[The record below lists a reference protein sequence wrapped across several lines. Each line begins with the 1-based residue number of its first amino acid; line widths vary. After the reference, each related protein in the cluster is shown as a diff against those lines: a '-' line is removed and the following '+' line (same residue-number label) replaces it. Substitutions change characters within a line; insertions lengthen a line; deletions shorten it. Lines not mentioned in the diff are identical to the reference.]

1 MKFLDRLSLDAS
13 ANSRTIRRAYARELK
28 LIDQEAEPA
37 AFQALREAYEAA
49 LRWAESGA
57 TELPEPDQHEMP
69 HEGALAQLN
78 DLKSL
83 EQARQILQSLRPL
96 NLEDSEV
103 FEASVARLL
112 ESGWRPGHEYLFPAA
127 CEIFYWDGRQL
138 PSYMDDFD
146 ALAGALSD
154 LKFLRMQP
162 EETREQH
169 TQVIN
174 RLRET
179 GVPSLADLARDI
191 LVAEIVFTKYP
202 DLMYL
207 TCAPRKVEVWRKH
220 MSHLIKQVKAQET
233 HRVAK
238 TESRSLERVR
248 WFGLAWLVF
257 WIYLGATDFRL
268 LRKEEPLRQLTVME
282 MQWITKNV
290 EPIRVDGPVEYEV
303 SLDQDG
309 DISKLELVGSQEGR
323 NVSNIDHAIRIAA
336 PYPAEYPRVFR
347 VRFPI

>member
-146 ALAGALSD
+146 ALAGA
-154 LKFLRMQP
+154 
-162 EETREQH
+162 
-169 TQVIN
+169 
-174 RLRET
+174 
-179 GVPSLADLARDI
+179 
-191 LVAEIVFTKYP
+191 
-202 DLMYL
+202 
-207 TCAPRKVEVWRKH
+207 
-220 MSHLIKQVKAQET
+220 
-233 HRVAK
+233 
-238 TESRSLERVR
+238 SR
-248 WFGLAWLVF
+248 
-257 WIYLGATDFRL
+257 T
-268 LRKEEPLRQLTVME
+268 
-282 MQWITKNV
+282 
-290 EPIRVDGPVEYEV
+290 
-303 SLDQDG
+303 
-309 DISKLELVGSQEGR
+309 
-323 NVSNIDHAIRIAA
+323 
-336 PYPAEYPRVFR
+336 
-347 VRFPI
+347 